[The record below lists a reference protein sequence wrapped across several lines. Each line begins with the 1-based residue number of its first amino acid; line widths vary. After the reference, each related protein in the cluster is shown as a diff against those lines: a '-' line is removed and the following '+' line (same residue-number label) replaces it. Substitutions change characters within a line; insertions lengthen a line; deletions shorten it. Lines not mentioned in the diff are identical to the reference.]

1 VDKAAVAK
9 QLSALAANLKHLR
22 RETE

>member
-1 VDKAAVAK
+1 VDKGAVAK